1 MDDDCIPKHDSVALR
16 ESRGPW
22 RANARQRFITSRR
35 LEDWLISDW
44 EHKRRHMQLP
54 DLDFEPV
61 RSGLFYSLR
70 LGGTWVAA
78 DWWLQYFELDERVT
92 ALRLEALHDD
102 LNRLLLPLLPE
113 GTTPFQSP
121 PKENARPT
129 KPAQQPAF
137 SSIGLHVHLRTPM
150 GRMAEEGLWS
160 RRQTVDRCVDP
171 GGGDAP
177 QWHVSGF
184 LQALDVPPGLS
195 SPVMT
200 TILLAISNDPTSQ
213 LCRASYRFAAMV
225 AQPSRHLA
233 FASGLVAHSASTA
246 CGCMP
251 QTPA

>member
-1 MDDDCIPKHDSVALR
+1 MIIADAFLWLHLPKTGGTSMNRLFQERKLNGVEVDDDSTSLKHDSVALR

-54 DLDFEPV
+54 ELDFEPV

-102 LNRLLLPLLPE
+102 LNRLLLPLLPK

-137 SSIGLHVHLRTPM
+137 SSADLHRISSTNP
-150 GRMAEEGLWS
+150 RW
-160 RRQTVDRCVDP
+160 
-171 GGGDAP
+171 DAWQKKVYGAGIKP
-177 QWHVSGF
+177 
-184 LQALDVPPGLS
+184 
-195 SPVMT
+195 
-200 TILLAISNDPTSQ
+200 
-213 LCRASYRFAAMV
+213 
-225 AQPSRHLA
+225 
-233 FASGLVAHSASTA
+233 
-246 CGCMP
+246 
-251 QTPA
+251 

>member
-1 MDDDCIPKHDSVALR
+1 MIIADAFLWLHLPKTGGTSMNRLFQERKLSGVEVDDDSTFLKHDSVALR
-16 ESRGPW
+16 ESRGLW

-113 GTTPFQSP
+113 GTTPFEAP
-121 PKENARPT
+121 PRENTR
-129 KPAQQPAF
+129 PAQANEMPSF
-137 SSIGLHVHLRTPM
+137 SS
-150 GRMAEEGLWS
+150 AE
-160 RRQTVDRCVDP
+160 RQRIAAVNPRW
-171 GGGDAP
+171 DAWQKKVYGAGIAP
-177 QWHVSGF
+177 
-184 LQALDVPPGLS
+184 
-195 SPVMT
+195 
-200 TILLAISNDPTSQ
+200 
-213 LCRASYRFAAMV
+213 
-225 AQPSRHLA
+225 
-233 FASGLVAHSASTA
+233 
-246 CGCMP
+246 
-251 QTPA
+251 